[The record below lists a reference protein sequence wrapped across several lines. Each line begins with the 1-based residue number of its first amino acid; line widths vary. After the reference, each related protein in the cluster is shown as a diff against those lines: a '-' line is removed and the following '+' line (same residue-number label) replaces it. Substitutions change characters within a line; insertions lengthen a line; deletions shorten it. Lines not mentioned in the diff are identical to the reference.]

1 MVREC
6 QFIKADGR
14 VWVPSPSSWLG
25 GWARHRWLERHF
37 GDNGVLGIA
46 SSESWGRLYS
56 ENDVY
61 VLVEDS
67 GKYTEK
73 LIKSI
78 VKDSSQDVKKEK
90 EDEAD

>member
-1 MVREC
+1 MTREC

-14 VWVPSPSSWLG
+14 IWIPTPSSWLG
-25 GWARHRWLERHF
+25 GWARHSWLKHHF
-37 GDNGVLGIA
+37 GDDAPLSVA
-46 SSESWGRLYS
+46 SCESWGKLYC

-61 VLVEDS
+61 VLIEDS